1 MLYKTLSAAV
11 YGIDASII
19 EVEVDVSGIKT
30 NEDHFHTVGLPDAA
44 VRESRDRV
52 RAALK
57 NCGYDIPSTHITINL
72 APADI
77 KKEGSGFDLPMALGI
92 LGAYGGLNK
101 KEVPDCLFVGELS
114 LDGGI
119 RGVRGALPIAIE
131 ARGKK
136 IPRLIVPELNARE
149 AAMVGGVEVYPVK
162 SLLDVIRFV
171 NTGNGIQPLKV
182 DSDTLLSEAQ
192 HYAVDFKDVRG
203 QHTAKRA
210 LEVACAGGHNILM
223 IGPPGSGKTMLAKR
237 MPTILPPFSFE
248 EALETTKIHSVAGV
262 LDAGAG
268 LVGVRPFRS
277 PHHTI
282 SDAGLI
288 GGGAVPRPGE
298 VSLAHNGV
306 LFLDELPEFPRN
318 VLEVMRQPLEDGT
331 VCIARAS
338 MSLTFPAR
346 FMLAA
351 AMNPCPCGY
360 FNDRSRECHCTQPM
374 IQRYMGKISGPLLDR
389 IDIHIDVPAVNYK
402 ELRAGKRT
410 GKLRQD
416 SRTSHAGPRNPAA
429 EVLDVTVAALL
440 QRPDGPAPHSRVLR
454 TLRRLRTPAGAR
466 HDPARHDRPRPR
478 PHTKG
483 GPHGR
488 RPRRRPGH
496 RAKTHRRS
504 HPVPDAGSAR
514 FGRNGRDEFEE
525 EVAGSKEPRSGEKNV
540 AHGVSRGWMR
550 KHGASPE
557 GAKETMPHTTTN
569 LLVHFIFSTKQRCAL
584 IKPDFEKDLH
594 AYLGGIIRQIGG
606 TALCIN
612 GTRDHVHLL
621 VACRRT
627 IPLPMWPA

>member
-19 EVEVDVSGIKT
+19 EVEVDVSGIKCD
-30 NEDHFHTVGLPDAA
+30 EDHFHTVGLPDAA

-57 NCGYDIPSTHITINL
+57 NCGYDIPPTHIVINL

-101 KEVPDCLFVGELS
+101 KEISDCLFVGELS

-119 RGVRGALPIAIE
+119 RAVRGALPIAIE
-131 ARGKK
+131 ARGRK
-136 IPRLIVPELNARE
+136 ISRVVVPELNAKE
-149 AAMVGGVEVYPVK
+149 AAMVSGVSVFPVK
-162 SLLDVIRFV
+162 SLLDVIHFV
-171 NTGNGIQPLKV
+171 NTGNGIAPIAVNQEE
-182 DSDTLLSEAQ
+182 LLNESQ
-192 HYAVDFKDVRG
+192 HFSVDFKDVRG
-203 QHTAKRA
+203 QQTAKRA

-237 MPTILPPFSFE
+237 IPTILPPFTFE

-262 LDAGAG
+262 LDHRAG
-268 LVGVRPFRS
+268 LVGLRPFRN

-288 GGGAVPRPGE
+288 GGGVIPRPGE
-298 VSLAHNGV
+298 VSLSHNGV

-351 AMNPCPCGY
+351 AMNPCPCGF

-374 IQRYMGKISGPLLDR
+374 IQRYMQKISGPLMDR

-402 ELRAGKRT
+402 EMRAVAEPEGSNRIRERVVQAREIQLRRFTSEART
-410 GKLRQD
+410 KIYSNAQMS
-416 SRTSHAGPRNPAA
+416 SRNIRSFCELSPDCERLLERAMSQQGLTARAHDRILKVAR
-429 EVLDVTVAALL
+429 TVADLEGSEAIEPKHIAEAIQYRSL
-440 QRPDGPAPHSRVLR
+440 
-454 TLRRLRTPAGAR
+454 
-466 HDPARHDRPRPR
+466 DR
-478 PHTKG
+478 
-483 GPHGR
+483 
-488 RPRRRPGH
+488 
-496 RAKTHRRS
+496 AFW
-504 HPVPDAGSAR
+504 A
-514 FGRNGRDEFEE
+514 
-525 EVAGSKEPRSGEKNV
+525 
-540 AHGVSRGWMR
+540 
-550 KHGASPE
+550 
-557 GAKETMPHTTTN
+557 
-569 LLVHFIFSTKQRCAL
+569 
-584 IKPDFEKDLH
+584 
-594 AYLGGIIRQIGG
+594 
-606 TALCIN
+606 
-612 GTRDHVHLL
+612 
-621 VACRRT
+621 
-627 IPLPMWPA
+627 

>member
-1 MLYKTLSAAV
+1 MLYKALSAAV
-11 YGIDASII
+11 YGIDANII

-57 NCGYDIPSTHITINL
+57 NCGYDIPPTHITINL

-101 KEVPDCLFVGELS
+101 KEILDCLFVGELS

-136 IPRLIVPELNARE
+136 ISRLVVPEVNARE
-149 AAMVGGVEVYPVK
+149 AAMVGGVEVYPVR
-162 SLLDVIRFV
+162 SLIDVIQFI
-171 NTGNGIQPLKV
+171 NLGNGIAPVKV
-182 DSDTLLSEAQ
+182 DRDTLLHESQ
-192 HYAVDFKDVRG
+192 QFVVDFKDVRG
-203 QHTAKRA
+203 QQTAKRA
-210 LEVACAGGHNILM
+210 LEIACAGGHNILM

-237 MPTILPPFSFE
+237 MPTILPPLTFE

-262 LDAGAG
+262 LDPGVG
-268 LVGVRPFRS
+268 LVGLRPYRS

-288 GGGAVPRPGE
+288 GGGVIPRPGE

-360 FNDRSRECHCTQPM
+360 FNDRTRECHCTPPI
-374 IQRYMGKISGPLLDR
+374 IQRYISKISGPLLDR

-402 ELRAGKRT
+402 EMRSTSVPESSAQIRERVIRARETQLSRFSGLKEKLYCNAQLAPRHIRSFCDLSPDCERLLERAMAQQSLTARAHDRILKVART
-410 GKLRQD
+410 IADL
-416 SRTSHAGPRNPAA
+416 
-429 EVLDVTVAALL
+429 E
-440 QRPDGPAPHSRVLR
+440 PAPAIQPKHIAEAIQYR
-454 TLRRLRTPAGAR
+454 TLDRTFWA
-466 HDPARHDRPRPR
+466 
-478 PHTKG
+478 
-483 GPHGR
+483 
-488 RPRRRPGH
+488 
-496 RAKTHRRS
+496 
-504 HPVPDAGSAR
+504 
-514 FGRNGRDEFEE
+514 
-525 EVAGSKEPRSGEKNV
+525 
-540 AHGVSRGWMR
+540 
-550 KHGASPE
+550 
-557 GAKETMPHTTTN
+557 
-569 LLVHFIFSTKQRCAL
+569 
-584 IKPDFEKDLH
+584 
-594 AYLGGIIRQIGG
+594 
-606 TALCIN
+606 
-612 GTRDHVHLL
+612 
-621 VACRRT
+621 
-627 IPLPMWPA
+627 